1 MVVYIVIGGI
11 NMLNAILKAFQSDEV
26 MYISSILSSAF
37 MFVVLIGAIA
47 INAWILVIRLLDYK
61 RMK

>member
-11 NMLNAILKAFQSDEV
+11 SMLNAILKAFQSDEV

-37 MFVVLIGAIA
+37 MFVVLIGAIG
-47 INAWILVIRLLDYK
+47 INVWVLLIRLLDYK